1 MNSSMPGRLDQ
12 CHRDVQRAEDG
23 GVFHA
28 DDTGADHR
36 KAARQAREVHDLVAV
51 EHAGAVERHTVGAMR
66 TGADGDQN
74 ALALEDADV
83 AGVRGDLDAM
93 RIEEARGADGGLHRV
108 AGELV
113 FKHIDLVVER
123 HVQARHQV
131 LGGDVLLHP
140 VGAAVEATLAPAGEV
155 EHGLPHCL
163 RRDGAGVDRDTAD
176 AAALLHH
183 EDGAAELRGLD
194 GGAAAGGAAADD
206 DEIEG
211 AHGWRECGREWRR
224 VYRNR
229 GVGAHCVVAAICSAM
244 CAASSP
250 TPSRI
255 PDLRL

>member
-1 MNSSMPGRLDQ
+1 M
-12 CHRDVQRAEDG
+12 VAY
-23 GVFHA
+23 FHA
-28 DDTGADHR
+28 DDAGADHR
-36 KAARQAREVHDLVAV
+36 EAARQAGDLHDLVTV
-51 EHAGAVERHTVGAMR
+51 EHAGAVERHAVGAMR
-66 TGADGDQN
+66 SGADGDQN

-93 RIEEARGADGGLHRV
+93 RVEEARGADGGLHRV

-113 FKHIDLVVER
+113 FQHIDLVVER

-155 EHGLPHCL
+155 EHGLPHRL
-163 RRDGAGVDRDTAD
+163 RRDGAGVDRDAAD

-206 DEIEG
+206 DEVEG
-211 AHGWRECGREWRR
+211 AHGRGGCGRKWRR

-229 GVGAHCVVAAICSAM
+229 GVGTHCAVAAICVAM

-250 TPSRI
+250 TPRRI